1 MHSIGSY
8 TVDKWFENFALQWI
22 SEMGILFTM
31 DKCIIKFESR
41 LIDHIYWRLL
51 VMTSDIKGRR
61 NEILV
66 VVSVVMMFKWFLL
79 CALTPFPLRR
89 IKFEILGVVIGVMMF
104 KWFLLCAPT
113 PFPLRRIKI
122 LCICDFIFAAEWM
135 CLLPWLGSMDYEN
148 SWFLGKR
155 VLSADTTKTA
165 RICGSKPPFFIL
177 YLLIYLML

>member
-89 IKFEILGVVIGVMMF
+89 IKIEILVVVIGVMMF

-113 PFPLRRIKI
+113 PFPLRRNKI
-122 LCICDFIFAAEWM
+122 LCICDLYICSRMDVFAAMTGFYGLWKFM
-135 CLLPWLGSMDYEN
+135 V
-148 SWFLGKR
+148 LGKR
-155 VLSADTTKTA
+155 VLSANTTKTA